1 MSQIIDTLPRN
12 FTYIGEETSL
22 QGTFVFKGDT
32 KIAGK
37 IKGEIR
43 LQDSAPLCI
52 EPTGSLDG
60 TLYCHNLIV
69 YGHFMGEIRSSG
81 TVTFFPSSTFDG
93 HIKAQNLVI
102 HPGAN
107 IFMEGTTTG
116 EDEEGPTH

>member
-1 MSQIIDTLPRN
+1 MSQLIDTLPRN

-37 IKGEIR
+37 LKGEIR
-43 LQDSAPLCI
+43 LLDSAPLCI
-52 EPTGSLDG
+52 EPTGNLDG

-69 YGHFMGEIRSSG
+69 YGQFSGEIRSSG
-81 TVTFFPSSTFDG
+81 TVTFYPSASFEG
-93 HIKAQNLVI
+93 HIEAQNLVI

-107 IFMEGTTTG
+107 IFMEATTTG
-116 EDEEGPTH
+116 EDEEGLTH

>member
-1 MSQIIDTLPRN
+1 MAQLIDSPPRN
-12 FTYIGEETSL
+12 FTYIGEDTSL

-37 IKGEIR
+37 LKGEIR
-43 LQDSAPLCI
+43 LLDSAPLAI
-52 EPTGSLDG
+52 EPSGIFDG

-69 YGHFMGEIRSSG
+69 YGHFVGEIRSSG
-81 TVTFFPSSTFDG
+81 TVTFFPSSSFNG

-116 EDEEGPTH
+116 EDEEGLTH